1 MYSKALRQQIR
12 SFQAA
17 ERNASGTRTGPE
29 ALFVW
34 TCGEIS
40 SGRKL
45 KWQEKKE
52 MTGDG
57 ASERSEEKTEF
68 WAVATPL

>member
-1 MYSKALRQQIR
+1 MLRGR
-12 SFQAA
+12 
-17 ERNASGTRTGPE
+17 EEVPKR
-29 ALFVW
+29 LFLW
-34 TCGEIS
+34 ICGQVS
-40 SGRKL
+40 SGRKE
-45 KWQEKKE
+45 KWQEQKE